1 MARNNSRNK
10 AEKAVEVAEPTVEL
24 SNNTFMTDEQ
34 IAQKFGYDIHTWE
47 GTVSIW
53 QKKNELGIK

>member
-1 MARNNSRNK
+1 MAKNSKNK
-10 AEKAVEVAEPTVEL
+10 VEKAVEVAEPVEL
-24 SNNTFMTDEQ
+24 SKDTFMTDEQ

-53 QKKNELGIK
+53 QKKKELGIK